1 MKPWEMM
8 RGFGQPASGGVGIY
22 TSLNPGDK
30 GIRVIVSGNNLV
42 ASNTNAGSSA
52 GIVRSVHAITGKRY
66 FEAVFT
72 TVTSGGGV
80 IAAGVA
86 TSTANIDAYLG
97 SASDTWAAWATT
109 SGLFHSGAKTLSYT
123 SGTGDVFGFAVD
135 QTGGKL
141 WVRKNGTW
149 LTGDPAAGTSPAWS
163 DLSGTLHAAANPYAS
178 GTVVT
183 MRFDPASFSHA
194 APAGFDPILA

>member
-1 MKPWEMM
+1 MIPLGTLGAA
-8 RGFGQPASGGVGIY
+8 RPRASGGGTY
-22 TSLNPGDK
+22 TTLNPLDK
-30 GIRVIVSGNNLV
+30 ASGVTVTGGNLI
-42 ASNTNAGSSA
+42 ASNSGGSVT
-52 GIVRSVHAITGKRY
+52 GIVRSVHAIAGKRY

-86 TSTANIDAYLG
+86 TTAADLNAYLG
-97 SASDTWAAWATT
+97 SASNTWAAWATT
-109 SGLFHSGAKTLSYT
+109 SGLFHSGAQTLAYT
-123 SGTGDVFGFAVD
+123 AGAGDVFGFAVD
-135 QTGGKL
+135 QPGGKL
-141 WVRKNGTW
+141 WVRKNGSW

-163 DLSGTLHAAANPYAS
+163 DLSGTLHAAACPYD
-178 GTVVT
+178 GGNVVT